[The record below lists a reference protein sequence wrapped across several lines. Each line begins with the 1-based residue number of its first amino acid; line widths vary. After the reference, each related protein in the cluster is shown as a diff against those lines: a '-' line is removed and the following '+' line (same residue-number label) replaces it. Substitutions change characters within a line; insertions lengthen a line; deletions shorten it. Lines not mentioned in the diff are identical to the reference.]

1 MSLRRW
7 ARTSP
12 RSCVDQGYECN
23 EGRCRPGGKPAEC
36 NNDAFCQIVFSG
48 QLIFCESTAEC
59 GTGRVCVALAGFS
72 QGSCPLLP
80 DERGGCPTDAY
91 ETATLPLLEGGEA
104 EVCIARDVF
113 CDPVGGLAPFLN
125 CNLVPEPCRSNAE
138 CEKYPTQ
145 PICGADGG
153 CVCDS
158 DDHCADAGP
167 HAWCVEGRCACKS
180 DQDCAGLVGADTCVD
195 GVCGCGSP
203 AVASSVPPLVGIAV
217 VVEPPDPAVVVGRSA
232 VVLASPTELVTMGSL
247 ALAAGSPTQ
256 PGDPA
261 LTHRRRSRAT
271 GRGANR
277 NDTRDIVLLSRLPA
291 AADDPR
297 GVGGI
302 DRLIRRIDTSARA
315 HATSSTRTRRC
326 GSNWRR

>member
-1 MSLRRW
+1 MV
-7 ARTSP
+7 TSSVGEASTTADLP
-12 RSCVDQGYECN
+12 TTTAGSGGSTTTAMPTSGGTEDATAGETTNTPTSSETGDATTGGAGDGGFCPEACAADRDCWIDGVDQGYECK

-36 NNDAFCQIVFSG
+36 NSDEFCQIVFSG

-113 CDPVGGLAPFLN
+113 CDPVGELAPFLN

-203 AVASSVPPLVGIAV
+203 AVCPSETAFDGTEYVCEPL
-217 VVEPPDPAVVVGRSA
+217 
-232 VVLASPTELVTMGSL
+232 
-247 ALAAGSPTQ
+247 
-256 PGDPA
+256 
-261 LTHRRRSRAT
+261 
-271 GRGANR
+271 
-277 NDTRDIVLLSRLPA
+277 
-291 AADDPR
+291 
-297 GVGGI
+297 
-302 DRLIRRIDTSARA
+302 
-315 HATSSTRTRRC
+315 
-326 GSNWRR
+326 